1 MGKSA
6 TRGMVMGG
14 IAIALGLVNLVTD
27 RAGPETPPASV
38 QTLTW
43 VLIGLGVVG
52 FLGSLAVYLKQKG
65 QS

>member
-27 RAGPETPPASV
+27 RAGAETPPTSV

-52 FLGSLAVYLKQKG
+52 FLGSLVVYLKQKS

>member
-6 TRGMVMGG
+6 TRGMAMGA
-14 IAIALGLVNLVTD
+14 IAIALGLVNFITD

-43 VLIGLGVVG
+43 VLLALGIVG
-52 FLGSLAVYLKQKG
+52 FVGSLVAYLKQKG